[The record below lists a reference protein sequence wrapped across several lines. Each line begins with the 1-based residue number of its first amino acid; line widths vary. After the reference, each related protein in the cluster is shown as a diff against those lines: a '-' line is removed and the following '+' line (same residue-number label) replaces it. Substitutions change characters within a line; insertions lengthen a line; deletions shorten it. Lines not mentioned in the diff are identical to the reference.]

1 MSSIYQSST
10 SQSSIKPYI
19 YITHLTNQLSLSL
32 SLSFYLYIYICI
44 IYIYYIYI
52 YIYIN
57 HQMKQMYSKSKSSTS
72 HKALYNYIYTVYN
85 FWLFPFPSFFP
96 AFLLNH
102 PGKAGLMEPG
112 LRHATEGYELR
123 QRLEG
128 RLATPYGATLM
139 QNLGRC
145 CCLAGDDQKFGPH
158 VVRDVVFLGEIL
170 GMGIYLM

>member
-1 MSSIYQSST
+1 
-10 SQSSIKPYI
+10 
-19 YITHLTNQLSLSL
+19 
-32 SLSFYLYIYICI
+32 
-44 IYIYYIYI
+44 
-52 YIYIN
+52 
-57 HQMKQMYSKSKSSTS
+57 MKQMYPKSKSSTS
-72 HKALYNYIYTVYN
+72 HKALYKLYIYTVYN

-102 PGKAGLMEPG
+102 RGKAGLMEPG

-128 RLATPYGATLM
+128 HLATPYGATLM

-145 CCLAGDDQKFGPH
+145 CWLAGDDQKFGPH
-158 VVRDVVFLGEIL
+158 VVRDVVFFWGGIL